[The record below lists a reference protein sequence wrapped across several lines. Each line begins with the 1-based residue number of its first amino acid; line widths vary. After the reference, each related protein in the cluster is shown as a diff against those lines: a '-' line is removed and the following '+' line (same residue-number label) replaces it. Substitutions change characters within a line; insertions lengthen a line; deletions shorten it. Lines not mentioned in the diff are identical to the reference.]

1 MSRREPVFCSHL
13 SSHHQVP
20 LSLWFLFICLSFLLS
35 LALSLSTVYLS
46 CHLFGH
52 PTYWWAERIIVF
64 CSNLSSHHQVP
75 FSLLFIFI
83 CPSFLLSLSPF
94 QLSIYSFNSL
104 TTPPYWWAERITVF
118 CSRLSSHHQNP
129 ASLRFATRKSAIQ
142 ISLSRLIINA
152 ATTVDSDRVEVR
164 LSW

>member
-64 CSNLSSHHQVP
+64 VPTCHRIIRYPFLYCLFSSVR
-75 FSLLFIFI
+75 
-83 CPSFLLSLSPF
+83 PSFYHYLPSNC
-94 QLSIYSFNSL
+94 LSILL
-104 TTPPYWWAERITVF
+104 TLWPPPILMSRKDNRVLFPLVIASSEPRVTQVCDPKERDPNKSV
-118 CSRLSSHHQNP
+118 SS
-129 ASLRFATRKSAIQ
+129 
-142 ISLSRLIINA
+142 
-152 ATTVDSDRVEVR
+152 DY
-164 LSW
+164 